1 MVLPN
6 KYFGCIMGSLRKPNQ
21 FTMNITC
28 PECKNSVDLTSY
40 PEIANGSV
48 IECNHCGI
56 TLEVKEVGENFIAE
70 VIDEGK

>member
-1 MVLPN
+1 
-6 KYFGCIMGSLRKPNQ
+6 
-21 FTMNITC
+21 MNITC

>member
-1 MVLPN
+1 MAS
-6 KYFGCIMGSLRKPNQ
+6 FRKTNQ

-40 PEIANGSV
+40 PEIAGGSV

-56 TLEVKEVGENFIAE
+56 TLEVKEAGDDLTAE

>member
-1 MVLPN
+1 
-6 KYFGCIMGSLRKPNQ
+6 
-21 FTMNITC
+21 MNITC

-40 PEIANGSV
+40 PEISGGTV

-56 TLEVKEVGENFIAE
+56 TLEVKEAGDDLMAE

>member
-1 MVLPN
+1 
-6 KYFGCIMGSLRKPNQ
+6 
-21 FTMNITC
+21 MNITC

-40 PEIANGSV
+40 PEIASGSV

-56 TLEVKEVGENFIAE
+56 TLEVKEAGDDLTAE